1 MDLQKLWGNVTGV
14 TRKNARAASFP
25 KERVFLQALSEM
37 LTNDV
42 RLLTRCAPPD
52 EAFSY
57 SGVRVQSGCFEM
69 EGTFTKTDEEV
80 ARPMDYVFVQIP
92 SRPGFLIQYDAAK
105 KMLTLE
111 RATKVLPR
119 VVDFTGADA
128 ERTLF
133 VSQPGTLEVLNVLEE
148 DVVRTKADKTLSVG
162 QFSETVLSLAFE
174 DVEQSLQEWVR
185 N

>member
-1 MDLQKLWGNVTGV
+1 MDLQKLWENVTG
-14 TRKNARAASFP
+14 TSRKNARAASFP
-25 KERVFLQALSEM
+25 KERVFLQSLSEM

-57 SGVRVQSGCFEM
+57 SGVRVQSGYFQI
-69 EGTFTKTDEEV
+69 EGTFTKADEEV
-80 ARPMDYVFVQIP
+80 VRPIDYVFVQVP
-92 SRPGFLIQYDAAK
+92 SRPGFLIQYDGEK
-105 KMLTLE
+105 KSLTLE

-119 VVDFTGADA
+119 VVDFTGEDA

-133 VSQPGTLEVLNVLEE
+133 VSQLGTLEVLNVLEE
-148 DVVRTKADKTLSVG
+148 DMVRTEAGQTLSVG
-162 QFSETVLSLAFE
+162 QFSEKVLTLAFE
-174 DVEQSLQEWVR
+174 DIEQSLQEWVR